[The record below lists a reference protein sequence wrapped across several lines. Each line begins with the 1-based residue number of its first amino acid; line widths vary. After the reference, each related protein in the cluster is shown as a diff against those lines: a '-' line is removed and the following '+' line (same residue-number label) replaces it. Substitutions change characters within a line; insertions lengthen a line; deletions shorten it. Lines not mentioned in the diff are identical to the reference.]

1 MTEKITLED
10 IKKELED
17 IDNYFNSL
25 YNPLYKALSRINFI
39 PKSSF
44 PKYYKQI
51 DIINREVKAL
61 CDRLFELRRHILENY
76 DIQDNEVS
84 SVLSSVKAQ
93 YNYLQS
99 SLISLEHFK
108 MRMRAIEDYK
118 TIEDFLF
125 VPGEIP

>member
-1 MTEKITLED
+1 MDKRIPLED

-17 IDNYFNSL
+17 IENYFNSL
-25 YNPLYKALSRINFI
+25 YKPLSKTLSRIELI

-51 DIINREVKAL
+51 DIINKEVKTL

-76 DIQDNEVS
+76 DIYDDEVNRILTY
-84 SVLSSVKAQ
+84 VNAQ
-93 YNYLQS
+93 YNYIRT
-99 SLISLEHFK
+99 SLTSLEYFK
-108 MRMRAIEDYK
+108 MKMRAIEDST

-125 VPGEIP
+125 